1 MASANQRVA
10 HIMTKHVDEQ
20 QFMYA
25 IQNEYMSGP
34 LRSGFH
40 NLLIAVHLQTHA
52 DARYTRTR
60 IPGRKQREEFQMV
73 CTTSLFFNPT
83 GFGPL

>member
-1 MASANQRVA
+1 MSEELGLQLVASANQRVA

-52 DARYTRTR
+52 DARLALT
-60 IPGRKQREEFQMV
+60 ISPFSMV
-73 CTTSLFFNPT
+73 KKRVDL
-83 GFGPL
+83 